1 MICPKCGNE
10 YPSVIQDCP
19 FCEADQNNNVQ
30 TSSSHE
36 NQRSGLSNKRERRNG
51 LFPSIIVLSVGL
63 IVGFLLG
70 VYAKPI
76 DRIGAVRYPISNLPR
91 DVKTVYVNIAKGN
104 VFHKR
109 KSCRTETSILGI
121 DKNSYS
127 EISEYEA
134 ILRGF
139 ERCPDCYE
147 YATSSDVYGIEY
159 SLQDIEDALKEY

>member
-1 MICPKCGNE
+1 MICRKCGNE
-10 YPSVIQDCP
+10 YPSVIQKCP
-19 FCEADQNNNVQ
+19 FCESDQNNNDQ
-30 TSSSHE
+30 INRSYDNHL
-36 NQRSGLSNKRERRNG
+36 SGLSDKRERRNG
-51 LFPSIIVLSVGL
+51 LFHSIIVLFVGL
-63 IVGFLLG
+63 IVGFLFG

-91 DVKTVYVNIAKGN
+91 DVKTVYVNISKGN

-121 DKNSYS
+121 EKNSYS

-139 ERCPDCYE
+139 DRCPDCYE

-159 SLQDIEDALKEY
+159 SIQDIEDALKDY